1 MYLLLAFG
9 LDALA
14 MTAPQSQSHPSA
26 ARAGRTLRRASNR
39 LDQRPSND
47 RQLDD
52 DALLAL
58 ADESSGR
65 DVALL
70 ALSNARFDDALSS
83 DPRDAETRVAAY
95 ESAYL
100 ALAAAAGFACAHEDT
115 HPSRRIC
122 ARAFHGLRLIPCDV
136 QVTMQLTDVYGHGG
150 WENLDL
156 EAVME
161 WCSRVRLAVAR
172 CVA

>member
-1 MYLLLAFG
+1 MNS
-9 LDALA
+9 
-14 MTAPQSQSHPSA
+14 PHSQSHPSA
-26 ARAGRTLRRASNR
+26 ARTGRTLRRASNR
-39 LDQRPSND
+39 LDQCPSHD
-47 RQLDD
+47 RQFND

-83 DPRDAETRVAAY
+83 DPRDAETRVTAY
-95 ESAYL
+95 EAAYL
-100 ALAAAAGFACAHEDT
+100 ALAAAAGVACAHEDT
-115 HPSRRIC
+115 HPSRRLC
-122 ARAFHGLRLIPCDV
+122 ARAFHGLSLISCDV
-136 QVTMQLTDVYGHGG
+136 QVTMQLTDVYGRGG
-150 WENLDL
+150 WDALDL
-156 EAVME
+156 EAVLE